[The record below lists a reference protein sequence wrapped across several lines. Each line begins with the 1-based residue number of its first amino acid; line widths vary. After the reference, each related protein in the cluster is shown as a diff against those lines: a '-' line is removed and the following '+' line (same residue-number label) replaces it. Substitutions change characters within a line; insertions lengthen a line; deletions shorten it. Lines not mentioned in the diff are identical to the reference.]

1 MLAKQSWPVG
11 LKGRSSVIAL
21 LRRRNMTQRAT
32 MIGLVLV
39 GVLALAGGWG
49 LGVWLF
55 GERTAPAPEISGI
68 YLRDFQ
74 PLDQFRLTHHSGQ
87 PFTGADLRGQWSFLY
102 FGYSFCPDVCPLTLA
117 EMDRLQKVLAA
128 QGADQE
134 TAYLFISVD
143 PQRDTP
149 ERLSEYVRFFNP
161 KFQGV
166 TGPDSELERL
176 AKPLRVFY
184 QRGSNPEKTNS
195 YTVDHTSTI
204 TLIDPTGRPRAIFT
218 PPQNPEQMAADFIKI
233 RQAAP

>member
-1 MLAKQSWPVG
+1 MS
-11 LKGRSSVIAL
+11 
-21 LRRRNMTQRAT
+21 RRAAI
-32 MIGLVLV
+32 IGLLLI

-49 LGVWLF
+49 LGAWLF
-55 GERTAPAPEISGI
+55 SERTAPAPEISGI
-68 YLRDFQ
+68 YLREFQ
-74 PLDQFRLTHHSGQ
+74 PLDQFHLIHHSGQ
-87 PFTGADLRGQWSFLY
+87 PFTGADLRGKWSFLY
-102 FGYSFCPDVCPLTLA
+102 FGYSFCPDICPLTLT
-117 EMDRLQKVLAA
+117 ELDRLQKILAR

-166 TGPDSELERL
+166 TGPDEQLQRL

-184 QRGSNPEKTNS
+184 QRGSSAEKATT

-218 PPQNPEQMAADFIKI
+218 PPQDPDKLAADFIKI
-233 RQAAP
+233 RQITP